1 MEDLPR
7 RAILTCFLASMLIVF
22 AAAHVAVSL
31 PPAAVALIGLLLL
44 LRIGWLEDNI
54 SQDLLDRDR
63 MPASYVNT
71 ARRRQRMAWYVLS
84 RRPGRD
90 PAGDCPALLATR
102 MRAEVQG
109 HWAALIAA
117 TAAGVAH
124 GMPAGFA
131 LSMTM
136 GAGLLVLALWRADH
150 MALSLLHLEAGH
162 PLTRERLLARS
173 GWVNS
178 YQDPPDR

>member
-71 ARRRQRMAWYVLS
+71 ARRRQR
-84 RRPGRD
+84 R
-90 PAGDCPALLATR
+90 
-102 MRAEVQG
+102 
-109 HWAALIAA
+109 
-117 TAAGVAH
+117 
-124 GMPAGFA
+124 
-131 LSMTM
+131 
-136 GAGLLVLALWRADH
+136 
-150 MALSLLHLEAGH
+150 EASS
-162 PLTRERLLARS
+162 ARS
-173 GWVNS
+173 
-178 YQDPPDR
+178 P